1 MDAEKESQICEIR
14 ESNELDCLEKLEEAK
29 KVVESGV
36 DKDALFLISALL
48 EDCAEEAPGPALSLF
63 DLTLS
68 VTEPTAFPF
77 DFKEDTLA
85 TLGSADA
92 SVTDRYIE
100 KCLDQ
105 HDQRD
110 LYYRS
115 IYIPYLYQDVP
126 EALTGNFEY
135 WFDADRGFFEYTVK
149 EILGVIYQFHD
160 TGKNVAL
167 IDHLPEI
174 QELLVELAESEGVAV
189 DESLKAEKGKQD
201 LVIRRLRQ
209 SRLVLEDLMVY
220 PHHIDFTKVEENIE
234 EFPNFEEFIS
244 SKESW
249 LDQLE
254 GMGDHPLSRMLTQC
268 EDEYRSQSALEYID
282 HCCEVI
288 EPDEQGTG
296 TIRDNLLGRGDFANG
311 VVELEVI
318 NALRREFGEYNVVL
332 EEEVGEKEPDA
343 KVSVDGSVVWVE
355 ATKPERS
362 TSALLERL
370 FGVSQG
376 QDSDVRS
383 TVTGKLRSQI
393 QAVKQA
399 EPDDLTALV
408 VKNNFSKVDDE
419 LVHEYV
425 QSKYFQQDQVGD
437 HLDVLINFKHEGLG
451 EEPYITGQ
459 IFDLGNVDKE
469 ILERLGEAFNADI
482 YNYS

>member
-1 MDAEKESQICEIR
+1 MDAEKESQIYEIR
-14 ESNELDCLEKLEEAK
+14 ESNEIDCLEKLEEAK
-29 KVVESGV
+29 KVIESGV
-36 DKDALFLISALL
+36 DKDALFLISTLL
-48 EDCAEEAPGPALSLF
+48 ENCAEEAPGPAFSLF

-77 DFKEDTLA
+77 DFKKDTLA
-85 TLGSADA
+85 TLGSADT

-110 LYYRS
+110 LHYRS
-115 IYIPYLYQDVP
+115 IYVPYLYQDVP
-126 EALTGNFEY
+126 EALTENFEF
-135 WFDADRGFFEYTVK
+135 WFDADQGFFEYTIK

-160 TGKNVAL
+160 AGKNVAL
-167 IDHLPEI
+167 IDHLPEV

-209 SRLVLEDLMVY
+209 MRLVLEDLMVY
-220 PHHIDFTKVEENIE
+220 PQHIDFAKVEENIE
-234 EFPNFEEFIS
+234 KFQNFEDFIT

-268 EDEYRSQSALEYID
+268 EDEYRSQIELEYID

-288 EPDEQGTG
+288 EPDEKGTG
-296 TIRDNLLGRGDFANG
+296 TIRTNLLGRGDFVNG
-311 VVELEVI
+311 IVELEVI
-318 NALRREFGEYNVVL
+318 NALRREFGVYNVVL

-362 TSALLERL
+362 TSAFLERV

-383 TVTGKLRSQI
+383 TITGKMRSQI

-399 EPDDLTALV
+399 EPNDMTALV
-408 VKNNFSKVDDE
+408 VKNDLSKVDDE

-425 QSKYFQQDQVGD
+425 QSKYYQQDRVGD
-437 HLDVLINFKHEGLG
+437 HLDVLINFKHEELG

-459 IFDLGNVDKE
+459 VFGLGDVDVE
-469 ILERLGEAFNADI
+469 ILERLGGAFNADI

>member
-1 MDAEKESQICEIR
+1 MDAEKESQIYEIR
-14 ESNELDCLEKLEEAK
+14 ESNELDCLEKLEEATK
-29 KVVESGV
+29 IVDSGV
-36 DKDALFLISALL
+36 DKDALFPISTLL
-48 EDCAEEAPGPALSLF
+48 EDCAEEAPGPTLSLF

-85 TLGSADA
+85 TLGSADT
-92 SVTDRYIE
+92 SVTDTYLE

-149 EILGVIYQFHD
+149 EILGIIYQFHVV
-160 TGKNVAL
+160 GKNVAL
-167 IDHLPEI
+167 VDYLPKI
-174 QELLVELAESEGVAV
+174 QDLLVELAESEGVAV
-189 DESLKAEKGKQD
+189 VESLKAEKGKQD

-220 PHHIDFTKVEENIE
+220 PQHIDFTKVEENIE
-234 EFPNFEEFIS
+234 EFPNLKEFIS

-249 LDQLE
+249 LDQLK
-254 GMGDHPLSRMLTQC
+254 GMGDHPLSRMLSQC
-268 EDEYRSQSALEYID
+268 EDEYRSQCDLEYIN

-288 EPDEQGTG
+288 EPDEKGTR
-296 TIRDNLLGRGDFANG
+296 TIRDNLVSRGDFTNG

-318 NALRREFGEYNVVL
+318 NALRREFGVSNVVL
-332 EEEVGEKEPDA
+332 EDEISEKEPDA

-362 TSALLERL
+362 TSALLERV
-370 FGVSQG
+370 FGVSRG

-383 TVTGKLRSQI
+383 TVTGKMRSQI

-408 VKNNFSKVDDE
+408 IKNDLSKVDDE

-425 QSKYFQQDQVGD
+425 QSNYSQQDQVSD
-437 HLDVLINFKHEGLG
+437 HLDLLINFKHEGLG

-459 IFDLGNVDKE
+459 VFDLGDVDEE
-469 ILERLGEAFNADI
+469 ILERLSEAFNADI
-482 YNYS
+482 YNRS

>member
-14 ESNELDCLEKLEEAK
+14 ESNELDYLGKLEEAK

-48 EDCAEEAPGPALSLF
+48 EDCAEKAPGPALSLF

-85 TLGSADA
+85 TLGSADT

-126 EALTGNFEY
+126 GALTGNFEY

-160 TGKNVAL
+160 AGKNVAL

-209 SRLVLEDLMVY
+209 SRLILEDLMVY
-220 PHHIDFTKVEENIE
+220 PQHIDFTKVEENIE
-234 EFPNFEEFIS
+234 EFPNLEEFIS

-268 EDEYRSQSALEYID
+268 EDEYRSQSELEYID
-282 HCCEVI
+282 YCCEVI

-318 NALRREFGEYNVVL
+318 NALRREFGVSNVVL
-332 EEEVGEKEPDA
+332 EEEAGEKEPDA

-376 QDSDVRS
+376 QESDVRS

-408 VKNNFSKVDDE
+408 VKNDFSKVDDE

-437 HLDVLINFKHEGLG
+437 DLDVLINFKHEGLG

-459 IFDLGNVDKE
+459 VFDLGNVDEE
-469 ILERLGEAFNADI
+469 ILERLGEAFNADF